1 MEQRIDTQKVTP
13 VDAAGADPA
22 SVPGLI
28 PPRQAP
34 GAERPEKAL
43 SLDKAE
49 PTEMAE
55 QPDAEPDPASD
66 SIPESDSEPESESD
80 SEFPSPAWSR
90 SGSGPLSPSPSPSPS
105 APDADS
111 EAAEDPAD
119 APAADET
126 AGPDFTASDR
136 RGSITADATG
146 VRLQLD
152 DQEAEFYWSEIGAVE
167 VGTSRRRLTV
177 TVHTPDSRWYP
188 NDVEA
193 PDKARAQQWA
203 DELDKVLDAYFE
215 D

>member
-22 SVPGLI
+22 SVPGLR
-28 PPRQAP
+28 PPRQSL
-34 GAERPEKAL
+34 ETEEKAL
-43 SLDKAE
+43 SLEKTEPAE
-49 PTEMAE
+49 ELDT
-55 QPDAEPDPASD
+55 
-66 SIPESDSEPESESD
+66 EPEPE
-80 SEFPSPAWSR
+80 PAEDAAAA
-90 SGSGPLSPSPSPSPS
+90 S
-105 APDADS
+105 AA
-111 EAAEDPAD
+111 DPAD
-119 APAADET
+119 APSADTE
-126 AGPDFTASDR
+126 GPDFTASDR

-152 DQEAEFYWSEIGAVE
+152 DQEAEFHWDEIGAVE

-193 PDKARAQQWA
+193 PNKARAQEWA

>member
-22 SVPGLI
+22 SVPGLT

-34 GAERPEKAL
+34 KTEDKAP
-43 SLDKAE
+43 SLEKAE
-49 PTEMAE
+49 PTEPAE
-55 QPDAEPDPASD
+55 EPDT
-66 SIPESDSEPESESD
+66 EPEPE
-80 SEFPSPAWSR
+80 P
-90 SGSGPLSPSPSPSPS
+90 
-105 APDADS
+105 
-111 EAAEDPAD
+111 AEDAAD
-119 APAADET
+119 APADEPAADT

-152 DQEAEFYWSEIGAVE
+152 DQEAEFHWDEIGAVE

-193 PDKARAQQWA
+193 PDKARAQEWA

>member
-1 MEQRIDTQKVTP
+1 VEQRIDTQKVTP

-22 SVPGLI
+22 SVPGLT

-34 GAERPEKAL
+34 ETEGKAL
-43 SLDKAE
+43 PLEKTE
-49 PTEMAE
+49 PTEPAE
-55 QPDAEPDPASD
+55 ELDT
-66 SIPESDSEPESESD
+66 EPEPE
-80 SEFPSPAWSR
+80 P
-90 SGSGPLSPSPSPSPS
+90 
-105 APDADS
+105 
-111 EAAEDPAD
+111 AEDVAD
-119 APAADET
+119 APTDAPSADA

-146 VRLQLD
+146 VRLRLD
-152 DQEAEFYWSEIGAVE
+152 DQEAEFRWDEIGAVE

-193 PDKARAQQWA
+193 PNKARAQEWA

>member
-22 SVPGLI
+22 SVPGLT
-28 PPRQAP
+28 PPRQSP
-34 GAERPEKAL
+34 ETEEKAL
-43 SLDKAE
+43 SLEKTEPAE
-49 PTEMAE
+49 ERDTEPE
-55 QPDAEPDPASD
+55 PELDAEP
-66 SIPESDSEPESESD
+66 EPE
-80 SEFPSPAWSR
+80 PADYV
-90 SGSGPLSPSPSPSPS
+90 
-105 APDADS
+105 ADA
-111 EAAEDPAD
+111 PAD
-119 APAADET
+119 APSADT
-126 AGPDFTASDR
+126 DGPDFTASDR

-152 DQEAEFYWSEIGAVE
+152 DQEAEFRWDEIGAVE
-167 VGTSRRRLTV
+167 VGTTRRRLTV

-193 PDKARAQQWA
+193 PNKARAQAWA

>member
-28 PPRQAP
+28 PPRQASD
-34 GAERPEKAL
+34 AEGTEGTEQPEEKAL

-49 PTEMAE
+49 PTE
-55 QPDAEPDPASD
+55 
-66 SIPESDSEPESESD
+66 PESESD
-80 SEFPSPAWSR
+80 SDSELPSPAWSR
-90 SGSGPLSPSPSPSPS
+90 PGSLSPSLSPSPSAS
-105 APDADS
+105 DADS
-111 EAAEDPAD
+111 EADAAPAD
-119 APAADET
+119 AAPAADET

-152 DQEAEFYWSEIGAVE
+152 DQEAEFYWNEIGAVE

-193 PDKARAQQWA
+193 PDKACAQKWA

>member
-22 SVPGLI
+22 SVPGLT

-34 GAERPEKAL
+34 ETEEKAL
-43 SLDKAE
+43 FLKKTEPAEELDAESEAE
-49 PTEMAE
+49 P
-55 QPDAEPDPASD
+55 
-66 SIPESDSEPESESD
+66 
-80 SEFPSPAWSR
+80 
-90 SGSGPLSPSPSPSPS
+90 
-105 APDADS
+105 
-111 EAAEDPAD
+111 AEDAADAPAD
-119 APAADET
+119 APADAASAD
-126 AGPDFTASDR
+126 ADGPDFTASDR
-136 RGSITADATG
+136 RGSITADASG

-152 DQEAEFYWSEIGAVE
+152 DQEAEFHWDEIGAVE

-193 PDKARAQQWA
+193 PNKARAQEWA

>member
-22 SVPGLI
+22 SVPGLT

-34 GAERPEKAL
+34 ETEEKAL
-43 SLDKAE
+43 SLEKTESTEPAE
-49 PTEMAE
+49 ELDT
-55 QPDAEPDPASD
+55 
-66 SIPESDSEPESESD
+66 EPEPE
-80 SEFPSPAWSR
+80 P
-90 SGSGPLSPSPSPSPS
+90 
-105 APDADS
+105 
-111 EAAEDPAD
+111 AEDVAD
-119 APAADET
+119 APTDAPSADA

-152 DQEAEFYWSEIGAVE
+152 DQEAEFHWDEIGAVE

-193 PDKARAQQWA
+193 PNKARAQEWA

>member
-22 SVPGLI
+22 SVPGLT

-34 GAERPEKAL
+34 ETEDKTAP

-49 PTEMAE
+49 P
-55 QPDAEPDPASD
+55 AEPAEELDT
-66 SIPESDSEPESESD
+66 EPEPEP
-80 SEFPSPAWSR
+80 EPKP
-90 SGSGPLSPSPSPSPS
+90 
-105 APDADS
+105 
-111 EAAEDPAD
+111 AEDVADAPAD
-119 APAADET
+119 APTGGET

-152 DQEAEFYWSEIGAVE
+152 DQEAEFRWDEIGAVE

-193 PDKARAQQWA
+193 PNKARAQEWA

>member
-1 MEQRIDTQKVTP
+1 VEQRIDTQKVTP

-22 SVPGLI
+22 SVPGLM

-34 GAERPEKAL
+34 EENGLP
-43 SLDKAE
+43 LDKAE
-49 PTEMAE
+49 PTEPADE
-55 QPDAEPDPASD
+55 PDAEP
-66 SIPESDSEPESESD
+66 ESDTEPESVSETETESGT
-80 SEFPSPAWSR
+80 ETEGEPA
-90 SGSGPLSPSPSPSPS
+90 
-105 APDADS
+105 A
-111 EAAEDPAD
+111 DPAD
-119 APAADET
+119 APTGPPSADT
-126 AGPDFTASDR
+126 ADPDFTASDR

-146 VRLQLD
+146 VRLRLD
-152 DQEAEFYWSEIGAVE
+152 DQEAEFRWDEIGAVE

-193 PDKARAQQWA
+193 PDKARAQEWA

>member
-22 SVPGLI
+22 SVPGLT

-34 GAERPEKAL
+34 ETEGKAL
-43 SLDKAE
+43 SLEKTE
-49 PTEMAE
+49 PTEPAE
-55 QPDAEPDPASD
+55 ELDT
-66 SIPESDSEPESESD
+66 EPEPE
-80 SEFPSPAWSR
+80 P
-90 SGSGPLSPSPSPSPS
+90 
-105 APDADS
+105 
-111 EAAEDPAD
+111 AEDVAD
-119 APAADET
+119 APTDASSADA

-152 DQEAEFYWSEIGAVE
+152 DQEAEFRWDEIGAVE

-193 PDKARAQQWA
+193 PNKARAQEWA

>member
-1 MEQRIDTQKVTP
+1 MEQSIDTQKVTP

-22 SVPGLI
+22 SVPGLM
-28 PPRQAP
+28 PPRQASEEN
-34 GAERPEKAL
+34 GL
-43 SLDKAE
+43 SLGKAE
-49 PTEMAE
+49 PTEPTE
-55 QPDAEPDPASD
+55 PAEPSD
-66 SIPESDSEPESESD
+66 EPDTEPESESV
-80 SEFPSPAWSR
+80 SET
-90 SGSGPLSPSPSPSPS
+90 
-105 APDADS
+105 
-111 EAAEDPAD
+111 EDE
-119 APAADET
+119 PAADLTDAPTDPPSADT

-152 DQEAEFYWSEIGAVE
+152 DQEAEFRWDEIGAVE

-193 PDKARAQQWA
+193 PNKARAQEWA

>member
-22 SVPGLI
+22 SVPGLT
-28 PPRQAP
+28 PPRQV
-34 GAERPEKAL
+34 PETE
-43 SLDKAE
+43 DKAPSLEKTE
-49 PTEMAE
+49 PTEPAE
-55 QPDAEPDPASD
+55 ELDT
-66 SIPESDSEPESESD
+66 EPEPE
-80 SEFPSPAWSR
+80 P
-90 SGSGPLSPSPSPSPS
+90 
-105 APDADS
+105 
-111 EAAEDPAD
+111 AEDAADTPAD
-119 APAADET
+119 APSADT
-126 AGPDFTASDR
+126 VSPDFTASDR

-146 VRLQLD
+146 VRLRLD
-152 DQEAEFYWSEIGAVE
+152 DQEAEFHWDEIGAVE

-193 PDKARAQQWA
+193 PNKARAQEWA

>member
-22 SVPGLI
+22 SVPGLM
-28 PPRQAP
+28 PPRQAL
-34 GAERPEKAL
+34 ETEEKAL
-43 SLDKAE
+43 SLEKTE
-49 PTEMAE
+49 PTEPAE
-55 QPDAEPDPASD
+55 ELDT
-66 SIPESDSEPESESD
+66 EPEPE
-80 SEFPSPAWSR
+80 P
-90 SGSGPLSPSPSPSPS
+90 
-105 APDADS
+105 
-111 EAAEDPAD
+111 AEDVADAPAD
-119 APAADET
+119 APSADP

-146 VRLQLD
+146 VRLRLD
-152 DQEAEFYWSEIGAVE
+152 DQEAEFRWDEIGAVE

-193 PDKARAQQWA
+193 PNKARAQEWA

>member
-22 SVPGLI
+22 SVPGLT
-28 PPRQAP
+28 PPRQSP
-34 GAERPEKAL
+34 ETEEKAL
-43 SLDKAE
+43 SLEKTDPAGELDTE
-49 PTEMAE
+49 PDTEL
-55 QPDAEPDPASD
+55 DAEP
-66 SIPESDSEPESESD
+66 EP
-80 SEFPSPAWSR
+80 
-90 SGSGPLSPSPSPSPS
+90 
-105 APDADS
+105 
-111 EAAEDPAD
+111 AEDAADAPAD
-119 APAADET
+119 APSADTE
-126 AGPDFTASDR
+126 GPDFTASDR

-146 VRLQLD
+146 VRLRLD
-152 DQEAEFYWSEIGAVE
+152 DQEAEFHWDEIGAVE

-193 PDKARAQQWA
+193 PNKARAQEWA

>member
-22 SVPGLI
+22 SVPGLT

-34 GAERPEKAL
+34 ETEEKAL
-43 SLDKAE
+43 SLEKTD
-49 PTEMAE
+49 PTEPSEPAE
-55 QPDAEPDPASD
+55 ELDAEP
-66 SIPESDSEPESESD
+66 EPEPEP
-80 SEFPSPAWSR
+80 EP
-90 SGSGPLSPSPSPSPS
+90 
-105 APDADS
+105 
-111 EAAEDPAD
+111 AEDVADAPAD
-119 APAADET
+119 APSADT

-152 DQEAEFYWSEIGAVE
+152 DQEAEFHWDEIGAVE

-193 PDKARAQQWA
+193 PNKARAQEWA
-203 DELDKVLDAYFE
+203 DELDRVLDAYFE

>member
-22 SVPGLI
+22 SVPGLT

-34 GAERPEKAL
+34 ETEEKAL
-43 SLDKAE
+43 SLEKTESTEPAE
-49 PTEMAE
+49 ELDT
-55 QPDAEPDPASD
+55 
-66 SIPESDSEPESESD
+66 EPEPE
-80 SEFPSPAWSR
+80 P
-90 SGSGPLSPSPSPSPS
+90 
-105 APDADS
+105 
-111 EAAEDPAD
+111 AEDVAD
-119 APAADET
+119 APSADAPT
-126 AGPDFTASDR
+126 DAPTDAPSADAAGPDFTASDR

-152 DQEAEFYWSEIGAVE
+152 DQEAEFHWDEIGAVE

-193 PDKARAQQWA
+193 PNKARAQEWA

>member
-22 SVPGLI
+22 SVPGLT

-34 GAERPEKAL
+34 ETEEKAAL
-43 SLDKAE
+43 SLGKAE
-49 PTEMAE
+49 S
-55 QPDAEPDPASD
+55 AEPAEELDT
-66 SIPESDSEPESESD
+66 EPEPE
-80 SEFPSPAWSR
+80 P
-90 SGSGPLSPSPSPSPS
+90 
-105 APDADS
+105 
-111 EAAEDPAD
+111 AEDVAD
-119 APAADET
+119 APTDAPTDAPSADAPT
-126 AGPDFTASDR
+126 DAPSVDAAGPDFTASDR

-152 DQEAEFYWSEIGAVE
+152 DQEAEFHWDEIGAVE

-193 PDKARAQQWA
+193 PNKARAQEWA

>member
-22 SVPGLI
+22 SVPGLT
-28 PPRQAP
+28 PPRQSP
-34 GAERPEKAL
+34 ETEEKAL
-43 SLDKAE
+43 SLEKTDPAGE
-49 PTEMAE
+49 PDTE
-55 QPDAEPDPASD
+55 PDAEP
-66 SIPESDSEPESESD
+66 EP
-80 SEFPSPAWSR
+80 
-90 SGSGPLSPSPSPSPS
+90 
-105 APDADS
+105 
-111 EAAEDPAD
+111 AEDAAAAPAD
-119 APAADET
+119 APSADT
-126 AGPDFTASDR
+126 DGPDFTASDR

-146 VRLQLD
+146 VRLRLD
-152 DQEAEFYWSEIGAVE
+152 DQEAEFHWDEIGAVE

-193 PDKARAQQWA
+193 PNKARAQEWA

>member
-22 SVPGLI
+22 SVPGLT

-34 GAERPEKAL
+34 ETEEKAL
-43 SLDKAE
+43 SLEKTDPTDPAE
-49 PTEMAE
+49 EL
-55 QPDAEPDPASD
+55 DAEP
-66 SIPESDSEPESESD
+66 EPEPEP
-80 SEFPSPAWSR
+80 EP
-90 SGSGPLSPSPSPSPS
+90 
-105 APDADS
+105 
-111 EAAEDPAD
+111 AEDVAD
-119 APAADET
+119 APSADT

-152 DQEAEFYWSEIGAVE
+152 DQEAEFHWDEIGAVE
-167 VGTSRRRLTV
+167 VGASRRRLTV

-193 PDKARAQQWA
+193 PNKARAQEWA

>member
-22 SVPGLI
+22 SVPGLT

-34 GAERPEKAL
+34 ETEEKAAL
-43 SLDKAE
+43 SLGKAE
-49 PTEMAE
+49 S
-55 QPDAEPDPASD
+55 AEPAEELDT
-66 SIPESDSEPESESD
+66 EPEPE
-80 SEFPSPAWSR
+80 P
-90 SGSGPLSPSPSPSPS
+90 
-105 APDADS
+105 
-111 EAAEDPAD
+111 AEDVAD
-119 APAADET
+119 APTDAPSADA

-152 DQEAEFYWSEIGAVE
+152 DQEAEFHWDEIGAVE

-193 PDKARAQQWA
+193 PNKARAQEWA

>member
-28 PPRQAP
+28 PPRQASD
-34 GAERPEKAL
+34 AEGTEQPEEKAL

-49 PTEMAE
+49 PTE
-55 QPDAEPDPASD
+55 
-66 SIPESDSEPESESD
+66 PESESD
-80 SEFPSPAWSR
+80 SDSDSELPSPAWSR
-90 SGSGPLSPSPSPSPS
+90 PGSLSPSQSPS
-105 APDADS
+105 ASDADS
-111 EAAEDPAD
+111 EAAADPAAAD
-119 APAADET
+119 PAEAAAAADET

-152 DQEAEFYWSEIGAVE
+152 DQEAEFYWNEIGAVE

-193 PDKARAQQWA
+193 PDKACAQKWA

>member
-22 SVPGLI
+22 SVPGLT
-28 PPRQAP
+28 PPRQSP
-34 GAERPEKAL
+34 ETEEKAL
-43 SLDKAE
+43 SLEKTDPAGELDTE
-49 PTEMAE
+49 PDTEL
-55 QPDAEPDPASD
+55 DAEP
-66 SIPESDSEPESESD
+66 EP
-80 SEFPSPAWSR
+80 
-90 SGSGPLSPSPSPSPS
+90 
-105 APDADS
+105 
-111 EAAEDPAD
+111 AEDAAD
-119 APAADET
+119 APADDT
-126 AGPDFTASDR
+126 DGPDFTASDR

-146 VRLQLD
+146 VRLRLD
-152 DQEAEFYWSEIGAVE
+152 DQEAEFHWDEIGAVE

-193 PDKARAQQWA
+193 PNKARAQEWA

>member
-22 SVPGLI
+22 SVPGLT
-28 PPRQAP
+28 PPRRSPETEDRTAP
-34 GAERPEKAL
+34 SLEK
-43 SLDKAE
+43 
-49 PTEMAE
+49 T
-55 QPDAEPDPASD
+55 EPDTD
-66 SIPESDSEPESESD
+66 PEP
-80 SEFPSPAWSR
+80 
-90 SGSGPLSPSPSPSPS
+90 
-105 APDADS
+105 
-111 EAAEDPAD
+111 EAAEDVADAPSDAPEAAEDVAD
-119 APAADET
+119 APADEGSADT

-152 DQEAEFYWSEIGAVE
+152 DQEAEFRWDEIGAVE

-193 PDKARAQQWA
+193 PNKARAQEWA

>member
-22 SVPGLI
+22 SVPGLM

-34 GAERPEKAL
+34 ETEEKAL
-43 SLDKAE
+43 SLEKTESTEPAE
-49 PTEMAE
+49 ELDT
-55 QPDAEPDPASD
+55 
-66 SIPESDSEPESESD
+66 EPEPE
-80 SEFPSPAWSR
+80 P
-90 SGSGPLSPSPSPSPS
+90 
-105 APDADS
+105 
-111 EAAEDPAD
+111 AEDVAD
-119 APAADET
+119 APTDAPSADA

-152 DQEAEFYWSEIGAVE
+152 DQEAEFHWDEIGAVE

-193 PDKARAQQWA
+193 PNKARAQEWA

>member
-22 SVPGLI
+22 SVPGLT

-34 GAERPEKAL
+34 ETEEKAL
-43 SLDKAE
+43 SLEKTESTEPAE
-49 PTEMAE
+49 ELDT
-55 QPDAEPDPASD
+55 
-66 SIPESDSEPESESD
+66 EPEPE
-80 SEFPSPAWSR
+80 P
-90 SGSGPLSPSPSPSPS
+90 
-105 APDADS
+105 
-111 EAAEDPAD
+111 AEDVAD
-119 APAADET
+119 APSADA

-152 DQEAEFYWSEIGAVE
+152 DQEAEFHWDEIGAVE

-193 PDKARAQQWA
+193 PNKARAQEWA

>member
-22 SVPGLI
+22 SVPGLT

-34 GAERPEKAL
+34 ETEEKAL
-43 SLDKAE
+43 SLEKTE
-49 PTEMAE
+49 PTEPAE
-55 QPDAEPDPASD
+55 ELDT
-66 SIPESDSEPESESD
+66 EPEPE
-80 SEFPSPAWSR
+80 P
-90 SGSGPLSPSPSPSPS
+90 
-105 APDADS
+105 
-111 EAAEDPAD
+111 AEDVADAPAD
-119 APAADET
+119 APSADP

-136 RGSITADATG
+136 RGSITADASG
-146 VRLQLD
+146 VRLRLD
-152 DQEAEFYWSEIGAVE
+152 DQEAEFRWDEIGAVE

-193 PDKARAQQWA
+193 PNKARAQEWA

>member
-22 SVPGLI
+22 SVPGLT
-28 PPRQAP
+28 PPRQSP
-34 GAERPEKAL
+34 ETEEKAL
-43 SLDKAE
+43 SLEKTDPAGELDTE
-49 PTEMAE
+49 PDTEL
-55 QPDAEPDPASD
+55 DAEP
-66 SIPESDSEPESESD
+66 EP
-80 SEFPSPAWSR
+80 
-90 SGSGPLSPSPSPSPS
+90 
-105 APDADS
+105 
-111 EAAEDPAD
+111 AEDAAAAPAD
-119 APAADET
+119 APSADT
-126 AGPDFTASDR
+126 DGPDFTASDR

-146 VRLQLD
+146 VRLRLD
-152 DQEAEFYWSEIGAVE
+152 DQEAEFHWDEIGAVE

-193 PDKARAQQWA
+193 PNKARAQEWA

>member
-22 SVPGLI
+22 SVPGLT

-34 GAERPEKAL
+34 ETEEKAL
-43 SLDKAE
+43 SLEKTEPAEELDAESEAE
-49 PTEMAE
+49 P
-55 QPDAEPDPASD
+55 
-66 SIPESDSEPESESD
+66 
-80 SEFPSPAWSR
+80 
-90 SGSGPLSPSPSPSPS
+90 
-105 APDADS
+105 
-111 EAAEDPAD
+111 AEDAADAPAD
-119 APAADET
+119 APADAASAD
-126 AGPDFTASDR
+126 ADGPDFTASDR
-136 RGSITADATG
+136 RGSITADASG

-152 DQEAEFYWSEIGAVE
+152 DQEAEFHWDEIGAVE

-193 PDKARAQQWA
+193 PNKARAQEWA

>member
-22 SVPGLI
+22 SVPGLT

-34 GAERPEKAL
+34 ETE
-43 SLDKAE
+43 DKAPSLKKTE
-49 PTEMAE
+49 PTEPAE
-55 QPDAEPDPASD
+55 ELDT
-66 SIPESDSEPESESD
+66 EPEPE
-80 SEFPSPAWSR
+80 P
-90 SGSGPLSPSPSPSPS
+90 
-105 APDADS
+105 
-111 EAAEDPAD
+111 AEDAADAPAD
-119 APAADET
+119 APSADT

-152 DQEAEFYWSEIGAVE
+152 DQEAEFHWDEIGAVE

-193 PDKARAQQWA
+193 PNKARAQEWA

>member
-22 SVPGLI
+22 SVPGLT

-34 GAERPEKAL
+34 EENGL

-49 PTEMAE
+49 QTE
-55 QPDAEPDPASD
+55 PAEPADE
-66 SIPESDSEPESESD
+66 PETETEPESESV
-80 SEFPSPAWSR
+80 SETEDEPA
-90 SGSGPLSPSPSPSPS
+90 
-105 APDADS
+105 ADL
-111 EAAEDPAD
+111 AD
-119 APAADET
+119 APTDPPSADT

-152 DQEAEFYWSEIGAVE
+152 DQEAEFRWDEIGAVE

-193 PDKARAQQWA
+193 PNKARAQEWA

>member
-22 SVPGLI
+22 SVPGLT

-34 GAERPEKAL
+34 ETEEKAL
-43 SLDKAE
+43 SLEKTEPAEELDAESEAE
-49 PTEMAE
+49 P
-55 QPDAEPDPASD
+55 
-66 SIPESDSEPESESD
+66 
-80 SEFPSPAWSR
+80 
-90 SGSGPLSPSPSPSPS
+90 
-105 APDADS
+105 
-111 EAAEDPAD
+111 AEDAAD
-119 APAADET
+119 APADAASADT
-126 AGPDFTASDR
+126 NGPDFTASDR
-136 RGSITADATG
+136 RGSITADASG

-152 DQEAEFYWSEIGAVE
+152 DQEAEFHWDEIGAVE

-193 PDKARAQQWA
+193 PNKARAQEWA

>member
-22 SVPGLI
+22 SVPGLT

-34 GAERPEKAL
+34 ETEEKAL
-43 SLDKAE
+43 SLEKTD
-49 PTEMAE
+49 PTEPAE
-55 QPDAEPDPASD
+55 KLDAEP
-66 SIPESDSEPESESD
+66 EPEPE
-80 SEFPSPAWSR
+80 P
-90 SGSGPLSPSPSPSPS
+90 
-105 APDADS
+105 
-111 EAAEDPAD
+111 AEDVADAPAD
-119 APAADET
+119 APSADT

-152 DQEAEFYWSEIGAVE
+152 DQEAEFHWGEIGAVE

-193 PDKARAQQWA
+193 PNKARAQEWA

>member
-28 PPRQAP
+28 PPGQAP
-34 GAERPEKAL
+34 GAEGTEQPEEKAL

-49 PTEMAE
+49 PTETAE

-66 SIPESDSEPESESD
+66 SVPESESD

-90 SGSGPLSPSPSPSPS
+90 SGSGSGSLSPSQSPS

>member
-22 SVPGLI
+22 SVPGLT

-34 GAERPEKAL
+34 ETEEKAAL
-43 SLDKAE
+43 SLGKAE
-49 PTEMAE
+49 S
-55 QPDAEPDPASD
+55 AEPAEELDT
-66 SIPESDSEPESESD
+66 EPEPE
-80 SEFPSPAWSR
+80 P
-90 SGSGPLSPSPSPSPS
+90 
-105 APDADS
+105 
-111 EAAEDPAD
+111 AEDVAD
-119 APAADET
+119 APTDAPSVDA

-152 DQEAEFYWSEIGAVE
+152 DQEAEFHWDEIGAVE

-193 PDKARAQQWA
+193 PNKARAQEWA